1 MIIQFPGENILIQHK
16 FTDIADDWSK
26 ETFPQLAYGTL
37 RSYTAGLKN
46 AKLYF
51 NDKNIENIT
60 HQDINSYF
68 TDYLVAKR
76 NLGKNTVKNYRNVIS
91 GIFKYAVLK
100 DIIPANPVKD
110 VTIPK
115 GLKTTPRPLP
125 PDSDIEKVK
134 ANINSEFGL
143 FYYIALFTGL
153 RRGEILALRYE
164 DFDFKNNLIK
174 VDKSIYYK
182 HNKPYVKKPKTEA
195 GIRYTPFLEQ
205 LKSRIPKNMEG
216 ALFADEYGNYLTES
230 QLKVKLN
237 RYKRETK
244 VVGTPHQ
251 IRHEF
256 ATHLYQANIP
266 DKDISTILGHSDVS
280 TSKNIYIHIT
290 KQQLS
295 KSTEI
300 LNKYFS

>member
-1 MIIQFPGENILIQHK
+1 MIIQFPVENILMKHK
-16 FTDIADDWSK
+16 FADIADNWSK
-26 ETFPQLAYGTL
+26 EAFPQLAYGTL

-51 NDKNIENIT
+51 NDKYIEDIT

-68 TDYLVAKR
+68 TNYLAIERK
-76 NLGKNTVKNYRNVIS
+76 LGKNTVKNYRNVIS

-100 DIIPANPVKD
+100 DLIQTNLVKD

-134 ANINSEFGL
+134 ANINIEFGL

-164 DFDFKNNLIK
+164 DFDFKNDLIK
-174 VDKSIYYK
+174 IDKSIFYK

-205 LKSRIPKNMEG
+205 LKCKIPQNRKG
-216 ALFADEYGNYLTES
+216 VLFSDEQGNYLTES
-230 QLKVKLN
+230 QLKVKLR
-237 RYKRETK
+237 RYKKETK
-244 VVGTPHQ
+244 ITGTPHQ

-256 ATHLYQANIP
+256 ATYLYQANIP
-266 DKDISTILGHSDVS
+266 DKDISTILGHSDVT

-295 KSTEI
+295 KSTEM